1 MVANLMSCNNSI
13 RIFFFHLFSL
23 LSCEMHSRKLV
34 TGDRRALRQR
44 LVYRVSYTE
53 YFICSY
59 QPAPRIVLENRNKKK
74 KTAEMK

>member
-1 MVANLMSCNNSI
+1 
-13 RIFFFHLFSL
+13 
-23 LSCEMHSRKLV
+23 MHSRKLV